1 MNTSM
6 MLGLAVLVGA
16 VFLVLFMS
24 GEMKNKSTHSSD
36 GHVAGQASEVA
47 RSSLGIN
54 SGKKSLFSQL
64 FGNLGV
70 SKGGAFEDVLYAEG
84 GAYESFDVPYG
95 KDEMAHLY
103 ANKGGKIEGTD
114 WAKKVPHENT
124 VAKSHTTLGEG
135 HRFASPYGM
144 NRQPFTK
151 TPQHMNPVAKLG
163 EPDLVSNVHTRHPAA
178 AGHHA

>member
-6 MLGLAVLVGA
+6 MLGLAVLVGV

-36 GHVAGQASEVA
+36 GHVAGQSSEVA

-64 FGNLGV
+64 FGKLGV
-70 SKGGAFEDVLYAEG
+70 SKGGTFEDVLYAEG

-103 ANKGGKIEGTD
+103 ANKEGKIEGTD

-124 VAKSHTTLGEG
+124 EAKSHTTLGEG
-135 HRFASPYGM
+135 RHFASPYGM
-144 NRQPFTK
+144 NKQPFTK
-151 TPQHMNPVAKLG
+151 KPQNMKQVAKLG
-163 EPDLVSNVHTRHPAA
+163 QPDLVSNVHTRHPAA